1 LVTLLALL
9 GVALGTFTPA
19 NNTLVM
25 GAIPA
30 QSAATGGGLVS
41 MTRSLGTALGVA
53 LVTLA
58 LSLGI
63 SGHHV
68 LDGPHTAVLV
78 LVAAAALILLSAR
91 LTPSG
96 HGAARSSSSGEG
108 KAD

>member
-1 LVTLLALL
+1 L

-25 GAIPA
+25 GAIPV

-58 LSLGI
+58 LSLGA
-63 SGHHV
+63 SGHHI
-68 LDGPHTAVLV
+68 LDGPRIAVLI
-78 LVAAAALILLSAR
+78 LAAAAALTLLSAL

-96 HGAARSSSSGEG
+96 HVAARSSGEG
-108 KAD
+108 KADQLVL